1 MEIFMIVRLLI
12 LPALVGLPFFLLGEG
27 VDFEKEILP
36 ILQDRCIECHQTPY
50 EKNGRL
56 YKPKAGLRMDG
67 LAHLMFGS
75 DDGPVLIPNHPS
87 KSAIYTRVVLPAVDD
102 DRMPPKGDP
111 LTNVQQNLLRQ
122 WIGQGAD
129 FGAWVGATDG
139 VEKLVRKDATE
150 QAKVPEFVTFFQK
163 LGQGRKAVSQ
173 ELITDLRKATG
184 LLIRPIGKDSPL
196 LEARVVTRH
205 GRVNDE
211 VFKKLLPLQNLLVRL
226 DIRDTAVTD
235 NVCITLSKFNSLVE
249 LNLRGCKVG
258 DRGVSQL
265 MGLKD
270 LQSLNLGKT
279 EVTKDGVV
287 QLLQLPSLATLNL
300 WQSKVGKDQAMFE
313 QVRSGLRIIH

>member
-1 MEIFMIVRLLI
+1 MIARLFI
-12 LPALVGLPFFLLGEG
+12 LPVLVSLPFSVLGEG
-27 VDFEKEILP
+27 IDFEKEILP
-36 ILQDRCIECHQTPY
+36 ILQDRCIECHQAPY

-87 KSAIYTRVVLPAVDD
+87 KSAIYTRVALPAEDD
-102 DRMPPKGDP
+102 DRMPPKGEP
-111 LTNVQQNLLRQ
+111 LTTMQQDLLRQ

-139 VEKLVRKDATE
+139 VEKLVRNDATE
-150 QAKVPEFVTFFQK
+150 HAKVPEFVTFFQK
-163 LGQGRKAVSQ
+163 LGQGREPVSQ
-173 ELITDLRKATG
+173 QLITDLRRATG
-184 LLIRPIGKDSPL
+184 LLIRPIGKGSPL

-211 VFKKLLPLQNLLVRL
+211 ALKKLLPLENHLVRL

-235 NVCITLSKFNSLVE
+235 DVCGTLSKFNSLVE

-258 DRGVSQL
+258 DKGVTQL
-265 MGLKD
+265 MGLKN
-270 LQSLNLGKT
+270 LQILNLGKT
-279 EVTKDGVV
+279 EVTKDGVM
-287 QLLQLPSLATLNL
+287 QLLKLPNLSTLNL
-300 WQSKVGKDQAMFE
+300 WQTKAGTGLAQFGE
-313 QVRSGLRIIH
+313 VRTGLRIIN